1 MQDGENA
8 GVQANRAPNPGGNAL
23 SLNSRPTISVTPLK
37 SGRGFSARIIW
48 PNGEAQNIGYFRHR
62 GEALTWIVN
71 ESDAWV
77 RNHLAASANPV
88 YEKSTVDAPRAW
100 QLERAMASGRIVY
113 HTLPPRHAALHR
125 GLPVPSVERLNVD
138 CQQIDIVQAPHI
150 DVDLIGV

>member
-1 MQDGENA
+1 MRGEPNP
-8 GVQANRAPNPGGNAL
+8 PNPGGHAL

-48 PNGEAQNIGYFRHR
+48 PSGEAQNIGYFRHR

-77 RNHLAASANPV
+77 RDH
-88 YEKSTVDAPRAW
+88 RAG
-100 QLERAMASGRIVY
+100 QLERATASGRIVY
-113 HTLPPRHAALHR
+113 YTLPPRNAALHR
-125 GLPVPSVERLNVD
+125 GLPVPAVERLDVD
-138 CQQIDIVQAPHI
+138 RQQIDIVQAPYI